1 MAPPWGFGYGP
12 GETGGRVGGGHSPPA
27 MNCCLSW
34 PEPTAYV
41 SIGGSIA
48 DMDCDE
54 VRVFTID
61 DYNPACEESHYK
73 WFYTP
78 ETGTLVATPP
88 YCATY
93 TAPPAGLDCVSPVRI
108 SLECDGEEVDAIII
122 AIKLEP
128 VTASIGYTTLQM
140 AIDEEQTLNV
150 VPGTSGCGTP
160 VYDWAITAGGGTLSA
175 SSGDSVVYTAPHT
188 NPSCSLNPTIAL
200 TCNGVELDT
209 LKIAVN
215 ADGAVPYAGQVFTGI
230 DITCQPYTGDT
241 CWCTRRC
248 PVFRCD
254 GSVQTNGMCGA
265 GLQGAVLL
273 CTASY
278 PPRVC
283 NSGCSP
289 VLTTLD
295 SRTTAMKQAGCCP
308 AQLL

>member
-1 MAPPWGFGYGP
+1 
-12 GETGGRVGGGHSPPA
+12 

-34 PEPTAYV
+34 PEPTDYV

-108 SLECDGEEVDAIII
+108 SLECDDEEVDAIII

-128 VTASIGYTTLQM
+128 VTASIDHTTLQM
-140 AIDEEQTLNV
+140 AIDEEHTLNV

-188 NPSCSLNPTIAL
+188 NPECASNPTITL
-200 TCNGVELDT
+200 SCDGVELDT
-209 LKIAVN
+209 IKIAVN
-215 ADGAVPYAGQVFTGI
+215 AYALTFDAYQ
-230 DITCQPYTGDT
+230 TC
-241 CWCTRRC
+241 C
-248 PVFRCD
+248 
-254 GSVQTNGMCGA
+254 SVSQGA
-265 GLQGAVLL
+265 GSFPDAQYQQRCVYTFNCIGGSRDTTENGICLTKCGEIH
-273 CTASY
+273 SY
-278 PPRVC
+278 FD
-283 NSGCSP
+283 S
-289 VLTTLD
+289 TTYCKED
-295 SRTTAMKQAGCCP
+295 SVKVPSWFHDVRNQAMKDGGCCP
-308 AQLL
+308 EALLI